1 MAVNEKQAP
10 VSIPT
15 WFSEKRVLVV
25 WIACFG
31 ILIVLSFFVFVP
43 VAVSMENA
51 GNNCYLY
58 SDSKGF
64 GTLSVCSYCVASAI
78 IFLCLCGLRLFIL
91 VIKVTRFSSKLSDK
105 VYEWVSVWGVH
116 LIIFILDLMMLIL
129 LLVTACLISVGLAKI
144 CELYD
149 GRDRC
154 SSEIGVELP
163 NGQIGSFYKALSFSE
178 ASAWFTFCFWLLV
191 IVAETYI
198 GWKSGSFTELID
210 KVKSVRTRKS
220 DTPASQEQKNTQPEP
235 TPLAKY

>member
-15 WFSEKRVLVV
+15 CFSEKRVLVV

-78 IFLCLCGLRLFIL
+78 IFLCLCGLRLLIL

-129 LLVTACLISVGLAKI
+129 ILVTACLISAGLSKI

-149 GRDRC
+149 GRDKC
-154 SSEIGVELP
+154 SSSKGVELP
-163 NGQIGSFYKALSFSE
+163 NGENGSFYKALSFSE

-198 GWKSGSFTELID
+198 GWKSGSFSELVT
-210 KVKSVRTRKS
+210 KVRSLSARKS
-220 DTPASQEQKNTQPEP
+220 DTSASQEQTNSQPEP
-235 TPLAKY
+235 PPMAKY